1 MRKQEL
7 KKNQPI
13 FLKNVHTA
21 DPKEAIASKQYW
33 PYNYKLT
40 HMGNEHIE
48 DTLYM
53 HNDCPRC
60 VYRRTG

>member
-1 MRKQEL
+1 MDFEL
-7 KKNQPI
+7 TPR
-13 FLKNVHTA
+13 
-21 DPKEAIASKQYW
+21 EAIASKKYW
-33 PYNYKLT
+33 PYNYKLS

-48 DTLYM
+48 DTLCM